1 MSYDFYCIL
10 GGENVETI
18 FKQIGVDS
26 HDESSP
32 VVSDGNKFF
41 VLDSLGDGS
50 YGTCTE
56 VLDKDGSCKNNDS
69 NTKAFKALYKKQFN
83 TQIYSLYGY
92 IIF

>member
-1 MSYDFYCIL
+1 M
-10 GGENVETI
+10 ETI

-56 VLDKDGSCKNNDS
+56 VLNKDGLSKDNDS
-69 NTKAFKALYKKQFN
+69 NVKNFKALYQKQYN
-83 TQIYSLYGY
+83 SQIYSLYGY